1 MLPHSKTFD
10 MPRTILLLSVLL
22 CTMVTLSSSRT
33 FCPRI
38 FFQNID
44 EKTMPYKMIEGVYA
58 KQNYDHNN
66 FPVYRR
72 ERDNLTFYFSNK
84 EYGYYG
90 LNRYVF
96 GVSLN
101 HSFGVAAEV
110 FGFSN
115 PTAWPASGSLNRNDV
130 FKGLVRD
137 WLYYDK
143 RRDRWRRVQ
152 SSSSSPMIK
161 AVCVDEDF
169 RECNSDRVY
178 LNESFTDARGNTL
191 NDPARDYFYRK
202 PGMFRNLR
210 PVYEHSKQSWYLQY
224 VDGYWVVTAAYV
236 PRNSEDR
243 AYMRVKDPALRP
255 EFISKTWSIHFINIG
270 WRDRAKLRVLCRGVT
285 AMSNSCP
292 SKPCH
297 GNATCVYTSRNDT
310 LCLCPPGY
318 TGVKCSVNKQ
328 CPTPT
333 PIVGKELNVVYH
345 GKRPGD
351 LGVSFCSTSY
361 PSVRFSL
368 CVDGRYYT
376 VWNRRGIACG
386 NARNPSTTYTRRP
399 WNTATSNPWFTYT
412 PGTRKPWKTGRIS
425 TDDSWWWGTETR
437 RPWNT
442 ATPNP
447 WFTYTPGT
455 RKPWKTGGISTDDS
469 WWGTETY
476 TAEGRF
482 GSGTDSF
489 DQGESEKRINYSS
502 IIIPAA
508 CVVAGLVIIV
518 VLPLLLCR
526 NKRRYRGAILSHHQY
541 TMGPVCSHQPD
552 GLHRSD
558 SHRSFSSVGGGSSG
572 GGDD

>member
-1 MLPHSKTFD
+1 MAKTIASLQAFLSFLPRAPKF
-10 MPRTILLLSVLL
+10 PLPLPLL
-22 CTMVTLSSSRT
+22 
-33 FCPRI
+33 
-38 FFQNID
+38 NA
-44 EKTMPYKMIEGVYA
+44 GHA
-58 KQNYDHNN
+58 
-66 FPVYRR
+66 
-72 ERDNLTFYFSNK
+72 
-84 EYGYYG
+84 G
-90 LNRYVF
+90 
-96 GVSLN
+96 
-101 HSFGVAAEV
+101 
-110 FGFSN
+110 
-115 PTAWPASGSLNRNDV
+115 
-130 FKGLVRD
+130 
-137 WLYYDK
+137 YDK
-143 RRDRWRRVQ
+143 GRDRWRQVQ

-178 LNESFTDARGNTL
+178 LNESFTDGRGNTL

-255 EFISKTWSIHFINIG
+255 EFISKTWSIHYSG
-270 WRDRAKLRVLCRGVT
+270 WRDMAKLRVLCKGVT

-297 GNATCVYTSRNDT
+297 GNATCVYTSRNDM

-333 PIVGKELNVVYH
+333 PIAGKELNVVYH

-368 CVDGRYYT
+368 CVDDRYYT

-399 WNTATSNPWFTYT
+399 WNTAT
-412 PGTRKPWKTGRIS
+412 
-425 TDDSWWWGTETR
+425 
-437 RPWNT
+437 
-442 ATPNP
+442 PNP
-447 WFTYTPGT
+447 WFTDTPGT

-476 TAEGRF
+476 TTEGRF
-482 GSGTDSF
+482 GSG
-489 DQGESEKRINYSS
+489 INYSS

-508 CVVAGLVIIV
+508 CGVAGLVIIV
-518 VLPLLLCR
+518 LLPLLLCR
-526 NKRRYRGAILSHHQY
+526 NNRRYRGAILSHNQY
-541 TMGPVCSHQPD
+541 TMGPVCSHQPA

-558 SHRSFSSVGGGSSG
+558 SHTSFSSVGGGSSG
-572 GGDD
+572 GGDDHWWCNSGGSTVDCSGSGICLIWRPGLACRTSAIYFFGWTRNYNPLSACHAVRQEKRIS

>member
-1 MLPHSKTFD
+1 MLPHSKAFE
-10 MPRTILLLSVLL
+10 MLRTVLLLSVLL

-44 EKTMPYKMIEGVYA
+44 EKTMPYKMIEGVYV
-58 KQNYDHNN
+58 KHIYDYNN

-72 ERDNLTFYFSNK
+72 ERDNLIFYYSK
-84 EYGYYG
+84 KKYGYY
-90 LNRYVF
+90 VF
-96 GVSLN
+96 GLSYK
-101 HSFGVAAEV
+101 HSFGVAAKV

-130 FKGLVRD
+130 FEGLVRY

-143 RRDRWRRVQ
+143 RGFRWRRVQ

-178 LNESFTDARGNTL
+178 LNESFTDGRGNTL
-191 NDPARDYFYRK
+191 NEPAQHYFFRK

-224 VDGYWVVTAAYV
+224 VDGYWVVTAAYL
-236 PRNSEDR
+236 PRNSKDQ

-255 EFISKTWSIHFINIG
+255 EFISKTWSIKFIYSG

-285 AMSNSCP
+285 AMSYSCP

-333 PIVGKELNVVYH
+333 PIGGKELSVVYH

-351 LGVSFCSTSY
+351 LGVSFCSTFDY
-361 PSVRFSL
+361 PSVRFSV
-368 CVDGRYYT
+368 CVDGWYYT
-376 VWNRRGIACG
+376 LWKRRGIACG
-386 NARNPSTTYTRRP
+386 SVPNPSTTYTRRP
-399 WNTATSNPWFTYT
+399 WNTAT
-412 PGTRKPWKTGRIS
+412 
-425 TDDSWWWGTETR
+425 
-437 RPWNT
+437 
-442 ATPNP
+442 PNP
-447 WFTYTPGT
+447 WFTGTSGTSGT
-455 RKPWKTGGISTDDS
+455 RNPWHTGGISTDDS

-476 TAEGRF
+476 TTESRF

-489 DQGESEKRINYSS
+489 DQGESKKRINYSR

-508 CVVAGLVIIV
+508 CGVAGLVIIV
-518 VLPLLLCR
+518 LLPILLCR
-526 NKRRYRGAILSHHQY
+526 NNRQYRGAILSQNQY
-541 TMGPVCSHQPD
+541 TMGPVFSHQPAA
-552 GLHRSD
+552 LHRSD
-558 SHRSFSSVGGGSSG
+558 SHTSFGSVGGGSSG